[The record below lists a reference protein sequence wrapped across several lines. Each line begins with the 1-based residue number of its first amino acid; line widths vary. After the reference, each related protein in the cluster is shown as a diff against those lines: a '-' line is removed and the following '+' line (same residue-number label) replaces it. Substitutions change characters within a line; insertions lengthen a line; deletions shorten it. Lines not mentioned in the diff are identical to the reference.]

1 MGKKLNG
8 YYYCLSYSDEH
19 HEVCSIANATREEAI
34 QAAKREGARLYLVR
48 YRNDQQQGKKKRIP
62 LCLDSWKDKCQC
74 DICDTLKR
82 KMASIPTNPTP

>member
-48 YRNDQQQGKKKRIP
+48 YRNDQ
-62 LCLDSWKDKCQC
+62 
-74 DICDTLKR
+74 
-82 KMASIPTNPTP
+82 

>member
-48 YRNDQQQGKKKRIP
+48 YRNDQQQGKKKRIEWSWNQNGTEIQG
-62 LCLDSWKDKCQC
+62 LD
-74 DICDTLKR
+74 L
-82 KMASIPTNPTP
+82 

>member
-19 HEVCSIANATREEAI
+19 HEVCSITNATREEAI

-48 YRNDQQQGKKKRIP
+48 YRNGQQQGKKKRI
-62 LCLDSWKDKCQC
+62 S
-74 DICDTLKR
+74 LK
-82 KMASIPTNPTP
+82 

>member
-34 QAAKREGARLYLVR
+34 QAARRGGARLYLVR

-62 LCLDSWKDKCQC
+62 LK
-74 DICDTLKR
+74 
-82 KMASIPTNPTP
+82 

>member
-1 MGKKLNG
+1 MLKNPGGNCGRLREKGGGENMGKKLNG

-62 LCLDSWKDKCQC
+62 L
-74 DICDTLKR
+74 T
-82 KMASIPTNPTP
+82 